1 MTTNIME
8 EYERVVIRA
17 VLTGSNELWSEAHVI
32 SCVHDFTTEKIKQCH
47 LNVER
52 WLRLHGVSRM
62 FPNEKKSLIL
72 IQSTVR
78 RWLVLKKI
86 QQQMN
91 MYTRLANIDSPDHSK
106 RALTLQRTLA
116 YAWHHIQSG

>member
-1 MTTNIME
+1 ME

-17 VLTGSNELWSEAHVI
+17 VLTGADELWSEAHVI
-32 SCVHDFTTEKIKQCH
+32 SCVNGFTTETIKQCH

-52 WLRLHGVSRM
+52 WLRLHGVSKM
-62 FPNEKKSLIL
+62 LPSEKKSLIL

-78 RWLVLKKI
+78 RWLVLKKL

-91 MYTRLANIDSPDHSK
+91 MYTRLASIDSPDHGN
-106 RALTLQRTLA
+106 RALKLQKTLA
-116 YAWHHIQSG
+116 YAWHHIQCG